1 MSGAN
6 RPAGPATPK
15 SRQLAEQ
22 ITRDEM
28 ERNLPDAL
36 WGQDRANGNGH
47 GVSDG
52 PVPRTRTAGKTR
64 RSARTPDDD

>member
-36 WGQDRANGNGH
+36 WGPDRDSSGGH
-47 GVSDG
+47 GEPDG
-52 PVPRTRTAGKTR
+52 PLPRTRTAGKAR
-64 RSARTPDDD
+64 RPARLPDGG

>member
-36 WGQDRANGNGH
+36 WGQDRDSENGH
-47 GVSDG
+47 GGPDG
-52 PVPRTRTAGKTR
+52 PLPHTRSVGKPRS
-64 RSARTPDDD
+64 SARTPDGS

>member
-36 WGQDRANGNGH
+36 WGLERDSDNGH
-47 GVSDG
+47 GVPDD
-52 PVPRTRTAGKTR
+52 PLPRTRTAGKTR
-64 RSARTPDDD
+64 RSARTPDGG